1 MTDVVFSPQQG
12 AILITATSGLTQVRS
27 QYHGE
32 RREMLRILLNSTSVA
47 EANIAL
53 DVLAL
58 TVSESTLIAAC
69 NLREVIKELPA
80 SPFAM
85 NVDEASLSRTANMER
100 HMASMGKIL
109 PDGIELIVTTAG
121 NLVLDIIIKDRGS
134 KFFWNPMPVTDDY
147 VNGSVLDLLITS
159 DHLLDEVIALATAM
173 GMVFNPSF
181 YLSLED
187 WHLEYAS
194 DVFAGMRDLF

>member
-1 MTDVVFSPQQG
+1 
-12 AILITATSGLTQVRS
+12 LITATSGLTQIRS
-27 QYHGE
+27 HYHGE

-53 DVLAL
+53 DLLAL
-58 TVSESTLIAAC
+58 TVPEIVLIGAC
-69 NLREVIKELPA
+69 NMREVIRELPA
-80 SPFAM
+80 SPFPM
-85 NVDEASLSRTANMER
+85 NVDEPTLSRTAAMDR
-100 HMASMGKIL
+100 HMASMGKTL

-121 NLVLDIIIKDRGS
+121 NLVLDIIIKDRGA

-147 VNGSVLDLLITS
+147 VNGDVLDLLVTS
-159 DHLLDEVIALATAM
+159 NYLLESVIGLTEAM
-173 GMVFNPSF
+173 GMVFNPTF

-194 DVFAGMRDLF
+194 DVFAGMKDLF